1 MLLSANRKADDVA
14 GPHTATFDK
23 DRATVDRMAR
33 GDSSALADLYD
44 RHARAIYSLAIRM
57 LADAAEAEDVVQ
69 DVFTQAWRQA
79 SRYDPLRAPVVAWLM
94 IITRARALD
103 RLRRRRSRIVA
114 VELSPAVPEPP
125 DPDVTL
131 EALAI
136 TAEQAER
143 VRGALGELPDSQRT
157 AIELAYYEGLSQSDI
172 AERLQQP
179 LGTIKTRI
187 RSGLLKLRDALT
199 GGRDPS

>member
-1 MLLSANRKADDVA
+1 MPAA
-14 GPHTATFDK
+14 HIATFDA

-33 GDSSALADLYD
+33 GDSSALSDLYD
-44 RHARAIYSLAIRM
+44 RHARAIYSLAVRM

-79 SRYDPLRAPVVAWLM
+79 ARYDAARAPVVAWLM
-94 IITRARALD
+94 IITRARSLD

-114 VELSPAVPEPP
+114 TELDASTPHPR
-125 DPDVTL
+125 DPDASQ
-131 EALAI
+131 ESLAI
-136 TAEQAER
+136 TAEQADR
-143 VRGALGELPDSQRT
+143 LRGALGSLPESQRA

-179 LGTIKTRI
+179 LGTVKTRI
-187 RSGLLKLRDALT
+187 RSGLLKLREAMA
-199 GGRDPS
+199 GE

>member
-1 MLLSANRKADDVA
+1 VA
-14 GPHTATFDK
+14 GAHTATYDA

-33 GDSSALADLYD
+33 GDGSALGDLYD
-44 RHARAIYSLAIRM
+44 RHARAIYSLAVRM

-79 SRYDPLRAPVVAWLM
+79 TRYDAARAPVAAWLM
-94 IITRARALD
+94 IITRARSLD

-114 VELSPAVPEPP
+114 TEIDSSTPHPR
-125 DPDVTL
+125 DPDASQ
-131 EALAI
+131 EWLAI
-136 TAEQAER
+136 TAEQADQL
-143 VRGALGELPDSQRT
+143 RGALGGLPEVQRT

-187 RSGLLKLRDALT
+187 RTGLLKLREALAR
-199 GGRDPS
+199 GADRR

>member
-1 MLLSANRKADDVA
+1 VA
-14 GPHTATFDK
+14 QLATFDD
-23 DRATVDRMAR
+23 DRAAVDRMAS
-33 GDSSALADLYD
+33 GDSSGLAALYD
-44 RHARAIYSLAIRM
+44 RHARAIYSLAIRI

-79 SRYDPLRAPVVAWLM
+79 SRYDATRAPVAGWLM

-103 RLRRRRSRIVA
+103 RLRRRRSRITETEIDASVRH
-114 VELSPAVPEPP
+114 PG
-125 DPDVTL
+125 DPGPSQ

-143 VRGALGELPDSQRT
+143 LRGALGVLPDGQRT
-157 AIELAYYEGLSQSDI
+157 AIELAYYQGLSQSDI

-187 RSGLLKLRDALT
+187 RSGLLKLREALT
-199 GGRDPS
+199 GGAVGSLSGKDRPWQA

>member
-1 MLLSANRKADDVA
+1 VA
-14 GPHTATFDK
+14 GAHTATYDA

-33 GDSSALADLYD
+33 GDTSALSDLYD
-44 RHARAIYSLAIRM
+44 RHARAIYSLAVRM
-57 LADAAEAEDVVQ
+57 LVDAAEAEDVVQ

-79 SRYDPLRAPVVAWLM
+79 TRYDAARAPVVAWLM
-94 IITRARALD
+94 IMTRARSLD

-114 VELSPAVPEPP
+114 TELDSSIPHPRDPEASQ
-125 DPDVTL
+125 
-131 EALAI
+131 ESLAI
-136 TAEQAER
+136 TAEQADKL
-143 VRGALGELPDSQRT
+143 RGALGELSDVQRK

-187 RSGLLKLRDALT
+187 RSGLLKLREAL
-199 GGRDPS
+199 GGGAGPAVAR